1 MYKLKKGIF
10 VARPTAAFA
19 LLLIGGILIVIFA
32 GLYMFAKELV
42 KDLPPE
48 GWIPTIP
55 ELTETLGGKE
65 NMYILGLI
73 WGILVIIGA
82 ALVYTGIP
90 GKVKAGS
97 IIGLIFG
104 LLSLLFEIAGG
115 LYIGFILVLV
125 GAILGLTW
133 KPS

>member
-1 MYKLKKGIF
+1 

-42 KDLPPE
+42 KDLLSE

-55 ELTETLGGKE
+55 ELTKTLGGKE

-82 ALVYTGIP
+82 ALVNTGSP

>member
-1 MYKLKKGIF
+1 M
-10 VARPTAAFA
+10 ARPAAAFA

-42 KDLPPE
+42 KDLLSE

-55 ELTETLGGKE
+55 ELTKTLGGKE
-65 NMYILGLI
+65 NMYIWGLI

-82 ALVYTGIP
+82 ALVYTGSP